1 MRLKKTLFCPTL
13 GHTIGLLVLFLMT
26 PACSFDPTGITLP
39 DSVLP
44 FADDIPVV
52 SPTVNDRR
60 LMFESPGLLSV
71 FHGQTCAEAHPSGGD
86 GTPLLVQEELQLP
99 RDLDRGTVIA
109 NGYRL
114 RYLDSDHH
122 VMAMANAIG
131 EIAVT
136 PGLLKWEA
144 SGILSDN
151 DFNDSFEWCY
161 TYTAVAWNS
170 LQLAAVA
177 DHGDTGHAFRD
188 RAWTHGTSLR
198 PVPGFLFNKDFAGL
212 EEVAI
217 LPRGYGAVW
226 ADDRRSDHH
235 ILQYAYKNDGGE
247 VYVEG
252 GKEYGNFTV
261 ASPTTSVG
269 TGFVT
274 WETTALLKDNDL
286 DRSQL
291 IVDFVTGLGGRDVGI
306 LNPPF
311 TVAPREDNSFGCSGI
326 PDGQVR
332 TEEHVVESV
341 PFQFAIPVLAGWDL
355 AYVCGDEHVTE
366 IGAWVPDW
374 KWTPATS
381 AGGGTLKYSVSSIL
395 RDKDGFP
402 TFHSRTQAKI
412 LGFRPVMAPVRKP

>member
-1 MRLKKTLFCPTL
+1 MTKKPKKPLFRLAVPAVA
-13 GHTIGLLVLFLMT
+13 LLAS
-26 PACSFDPTGITLP
+26 ACSFNPSGVANP
-39 DSVLP
+39 DSLLP
-44 FADDIPVV
+44 FLDDIPVV
-52 SPTVNDRR
+52 HPTVNDRR
-60 LMFESPGLLSV
+60 LIFESPGLLSV
-71 FHGQTCAEAHPSGGD
+71 FHGETCAQAHPSGD
-86 GTPLLVQEELQLP
+86 EGTPLLVQEELPLP

-144 SGILSDN
+144 SGILSDK

-170 LQLAAVA
+170 QQLAAVA

-188 RAWTHGTSLR
+188 RAWTHGSSLR
-198 PVPGFLFNKDFAGL
+198 PVAGFLFNKDFAGL

-226 ADDRRSDHH
+226 ADSHRSDHH
-235 ILQYAYKNDGGE
+235 ILQYSYKNDGGE
-247 VYVEG
+247 VYVQG
-252 GKEYGNFTV
+252 GKEYGNFAV

-269 TGFVT
+269 TGFVS
-274 WETTALLKDNDL
+274 WETTGLLKDNDL

-291 IVDFVTGLGGRDVGI
+291 IMDFVTGLGGRDVGI
-306 LNPPF
+306 LNLPF
-311 TVAPREDNSFGCSGI
+311 TVAPREDASFTCIGSGSMD
-326 PDGQVR
+326 PQ
-332 TEEHVVESV
+332 TTEHVVESV
-341 PFQFAIPVLAGWDL
+341 PFQFAIPVLAAWDL

-366 IGAWVPDW
+366 IGAWVPKW
-374 KWTPATS
+374 EWTPATS
-381 AGGGTLKYSVSSIL
+381 PGGGTLRYSVSSIL
-395 RDKDGFP
+395 RDKDGDP
-402 TFHSRTQAKI
+402 GFHSRTQIKI
-412 LGFRPVMAPVRKP
+412 LGFRPITASTVKR